1 MMCCCM
7 YDHSNENVQ
16 NLVMQKI
23 TCGKVKDDHTLTFE
37 EVYVE
42 H

>member
-1 MMCCCM
+1 M

-16 NLVMQKI
+16 NLIMQKI
-23 TCGKVKDDHTLTFE
+23 ICDKVKNDHTLTFE
-37 EVYVE
+37 EMYVK